1 MPRMGSALLKLHEQ
15 AEEMPP
21 ELRPFCTSVVQML
34 GIIVGHVSAGELAD
48 RIEAHPGILF
58 EDDEEQEKEKH
69 R

>member
-1 MPRMGSALLKLHEQ
+1 MGGALLKLHEQ

-21 ELRPFCTSVVQML
+21 ELRPFCTGVVQML
-34 GIIVGHVSAGELAD
+34 GIIVGRVSADELAD
-48 RIEAHPGILF
+48 RIEAQPEILF